1 MARNKSSNDSG
12 AFLALAI
19 AAAAAGIALPFIG
32 AKNMVRGYERTVPKT
47 VFLTIGWN
55 SILILTGAILQ
66 VISVPIIYEFFQ
78 AQRKAG
84 EQQSVANIGIVIV
97 TITLSILVGLL
108 VGAIQRPR
116 RFEAF
121 AIDRDNANFLANNGF
136 SPSDDE
142 LVTYYDA
149 QNDPLRLIETQNTR
163 EIYMAVGRR
172 NKRAYI
178 DLDASGRRICYS
190 GIVSL

>member
-108 VGAIQRPR
+108 VGAI
-116 RFEAF
+116 
-121 AIDRDNANFLANNGF
+121 
-136 SPSDDE
+136 
-142 LVTYYDA
+142 
-149 QNDPLRLIETQNTR
+149 
-163 EIYMAVGRR
+163 
-172 NKRAYI
+172 
-178 DLDASGRRICYS
+178 
-190 GIVSL
+190 